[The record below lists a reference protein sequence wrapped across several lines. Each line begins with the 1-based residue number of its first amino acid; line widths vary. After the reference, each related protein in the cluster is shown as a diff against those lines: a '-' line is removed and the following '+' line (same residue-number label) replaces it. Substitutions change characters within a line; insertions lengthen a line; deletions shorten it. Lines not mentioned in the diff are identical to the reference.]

1 MYIQYDGYNIE
12 KMNQRYAVEIT
23 TQGGLIFEN
32 AIQPFGLLLKDA
44 SQFPIVSI
52 QNVSSSEVNM
62 TWKWGGTSPFDW
74 VSLYGFGK
82 LINDCLL
89 FECGYSPNI
98 VESVFKIS
106 SKDSIKRILVE
117 DLGEV
122 ENNHNMLTDA
132 ITLVNT
138 RLSYLPNLINLID
151 VSYFVIPLEGAK
163 YTSNIQKRC
172 QPYFDFGGKLLTGK
186 EWWTVY
192 WKEYC
197 ESLWDVVKQNMC
209 ISDSRKIIF
218 KTEHS
223 VESVQYHK
231 HIDKQFNDLRSF
243 IDWYITFRYNI

>member
-1 MYIQYDGYNIE
+1 MYIQYDGCNIE

-32 AIQPFGLLLKDA
+32 VIQPFGLLLKDA
-44 SQFPIVSI
+44 SRFPIVSI
-52 QNVSSSEVNM
+52 QNVSGAEVNM
-62 TWKWGGTSPFDW
+62 TWKWGRTNEW

-106 SKDSIKRILVE
+106 PIDSIKRILVE

-122 ENNHNMLTDA
+122 ENNRNMLTDA

-151 VSYFVIPLEGAK
+151 LSYFVLPQSAR
-163 YTSNIQKRC
+163 YASSIQKRC
-172 QPYFDFGGKLLTGK
+172 QPYFNFSGKLFNGK
-186 EWWTVY
+186 KWWSYY
-192 WKEYC
+192 WQKYC
-197 ESLWDVVKQNMC
+197 ESLWNIVKYNMC

-218 KTEHS
+218 KTEPPNER
-223 VESVQYHK
+223 VPYHH
-231 HIDKQFNDLRSF
+231 HIDKQFNDLQSF